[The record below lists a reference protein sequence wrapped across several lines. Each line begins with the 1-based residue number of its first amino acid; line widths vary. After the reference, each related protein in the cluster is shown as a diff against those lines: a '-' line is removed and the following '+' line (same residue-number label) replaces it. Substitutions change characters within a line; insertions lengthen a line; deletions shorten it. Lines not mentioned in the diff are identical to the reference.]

1 MDKICSSR
9 FECIWAHCISGES
22 ICFLIWLRE
31 HASVAIFMYLLIRAD
46 AIPVRSAI
54 IAVLVIPTPPH
65 HIPSS
70 VGLSKVYPC
79 A

>member
-1 MDKICSSR
+1 
-9 FECIWAHCISGES
+9 
-22 ICFLIWLRE
+22 
-31 HASVAIFMYLLIRAD
+31 MYLLIRAD